1 MVEKEYDD
9 HKCFVFSAAGYEEI
23 TYSELCRRCNEDKSY
38 ESKQFIPLHGMLLE
52 VAPEQYKEFYKE
64 QRRQKYLVE
73 QSIENKDVSIDA
85 LTIGNLHIADF
96 LADSVMD
103 IAAIAERH
111 ILLEQL
117 CEAIRNLTEE
127 EQHLIHRYYYY
138 EQSETELAKIYG
150 ISQQAVSKRLQKVL
164 EKLRKSMGE

>member
-73 QSIENKDVSIDA
+73 QSIENKDISMDVW
-85 LTIGNLHIADF
+85 LTDNLNRADV
-96 LADSVMD
+96 LADNAMNTAD
-103 IAAIAERH
+103 IAERN

-138 EQSETELAKIYG
+138 EQSETELAKVYG

-164 EKLRKSMGE
+164 KKLRKSMGE

>member
-23 TYSELCRRCNEDKSY
+23 TYSELCRRCKEDKSY

-103 IAAIAERH
+103 IAAIV
-111 ILLEQL
+111 
-117 CEAIRNLTEE
+117 

-138 EQSETELAKIYG
+138 EQSETELAKVYG

-164 EKLRKSMGE
+164 GKLRKSMGE